1 MISIHIMICV
11 LHQVEDEGVN
21 QSLRWLAGRRVGTR
35 RLSSIGVGIMSRRGR
50 KK

>member
-1 MISIHIMICV
+1 MISIHILICV
-11 LHQVEDEGVN
+11 VRVQDEGVN